1 VEGKIAALLG
11 LLLGTGAVP
20 SVAQT
25 ATDPAPA
32 SARADFLELCADCH
46 GWDAKGGGELAGN
59 LHVPPPDL
67 TRIKQR
73 ANGVFDDTAV
83 FDWIIGLKMP
93 HTHGTRDMP
102 IWGDWLM
109 DQEMEDSTSMEAAR
123 IAKERVTARVMG
135 IVRYLETIQAQD

>member
-1 VEGKIAALLG
+1 
-11 LLLGTGAVP
+11 
-20 SVAQT
+20 
-25 ATDPAPA
+25 
-32 SARADFLELCADCH
+32 
-46 GWDAKGGGELAGN
+46 
-59 LHVPPPDL
+59 
-67 TRIKQR
+67 
-73 ANGVFDDTAV
+73 VFDDTAV